1 MLART
6 MFRRFSL
13 LNKLISQKDWPEVLS
28 HLESNP
34 KSESISEDLLHDLMS
49 HLYIEK
55 KSNESYKLLLLM
67 PSLGKEP
74 DELDYTLALESALE
88 CNKTSQALNIFYQA
102 QTFGVP
108 LDAAVYDK
116 LLSISSKD
124 LTTSN
129 LKQIISSML
138 KDSSICSPHTL
149 NALLKNATILKD
161 YQLVEKV
168 LEVMKLAKYEI
179 PKKIVAPFVNKNPSE
194 SNEFRSLKNY
204 WKSIQKYM
212 SDSEKEGDD
221 EKELKKNKEPYSFGL
236 FLMPNEKNGNT
247 NYLSESSEDESTD

>member
-1 MLART
+1 MLARI
-6 MFRRFSL
+6 MFRRFSS
-13 LNKLISQKDWPEVLS
+13 LNMLISQKNWAEALS
-28 HLESNP
+28 LLESNP
-34 KSESISEDLLHDLMS
+34 QSEKISADLLFDLMS
-49 HLYIEK
+49 HLYKEK
-55 KSNESYKLLLLM
+55 KSNESYKLLLMM

-74 DELDYTLALESALE
+74 DELDYTLALESAIE

-116 LLSISSKD
+116 LLNMSGKD
-124 LTTSN
+124 LPTSN

-138 KDSSICSPHTL
+138 KDNSICSPHTL

-161 YQLVEKV
+161 YQLVEKI
-168 LEVMKLAKYEI
+168 LEVMKVAKYDI

-194 SNEFRSLKNY
+194 SSEFRSLKNY

-212 SDSEKEGDD
+212 SDSEKDVDD
-221 EKELKKNKEPYSFGL
+221 DKEMKKNKEPYSFGL

-247 NYLSESSEDESTD
+247 NYFSESSEDESTD